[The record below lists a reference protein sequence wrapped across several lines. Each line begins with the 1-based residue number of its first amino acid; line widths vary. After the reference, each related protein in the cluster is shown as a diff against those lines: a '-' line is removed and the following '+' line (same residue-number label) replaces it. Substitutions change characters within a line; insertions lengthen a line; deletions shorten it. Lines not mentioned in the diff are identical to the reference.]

1 MTEKVLFAIVIFLL
15 AGYESYKRIK
25 KTNRKQF
32 DISSLK
38 PLAISIF
45 VILYVLDQDFF
56 SSKKRFDERTDETF
70 RVTNQIPLIEPNMY
84 MWHSGPYNIMF
95 WSDSDSAIHF
105 SKEIKYDLF
114 SKSMEIDVFRTGSEN
129 LTIET
134 TFPSLFRK
142 FNQEYYL
149 SHRDKD
155 TPMRE
160 IVIPIS
166 KLSAD
171 SILKTKGINLFNNS
185 N

>member
-1 MTEKVLFAIVIFLL
+1 MTEKVLFVIIIFLI
-15 AGYESYKRIK
+15 AVFVSYKKIK
-25 KTNRKQF
+25 KTNREQF

-38 PLAISIF
+38 PLAISFFI
-45 VILYVLDQDFF
+45 ILFVLDKDIF
-56 SSKKRFDERTDETF
+56 SSKNRFDERIDADY
-70 RVTNQIPLIEPNMY
+70 RVANQVPLIEPNMY